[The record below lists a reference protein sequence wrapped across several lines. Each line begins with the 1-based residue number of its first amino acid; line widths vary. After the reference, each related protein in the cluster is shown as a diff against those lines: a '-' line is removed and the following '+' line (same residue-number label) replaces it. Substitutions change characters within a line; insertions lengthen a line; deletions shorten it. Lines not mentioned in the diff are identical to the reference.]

1 MKDQIIQGILMH
13 GFVRFIAITGK
24 EMVAEA
30 QKTHNTSRVCTAALG
45 RQLLATAMMSA
56 RLKNSTDKL
65 TTMIKGN
72 GPAGNIVCTGYPYGI
87 VKGYITNPTVELPL
101 TQAHK
106 LDVSGAVGKRG
117 KLTVIRDLS
126 LKEPYIG
133 ECNLISGEIAEDFA
147 QYFTVSEQDPSLV
160 YLGVRV
166 EPRTV
171 QVMAAGGLIV
181 QPMPGCPDDIIDMV
195 QNRVSAISALTERL
209 ENGQSLQEILEDI
222 FNGMEPEW
230 LKNMEPAFRCD
241 CSRERIERILLALGK
256 QELESMLQEDGQA
269 ELTCQFC
276 NTAYQFSAKDLEML
290 IQEAMQ

>member
-1 MKDQIIQGILMH
+1 
-13 GFVRFIAITGK
+13 
-24 EMVAEA
+24 
-30 QKTHNTSRVCTAALG
+30 
-45 RQLLATAMMSA
+45 
-56 RLKNSTDKL
+56 
-65 TTMIKGN
+65 
-72 GPAGNIVCTGYPYGI
+72 
-87 VKGYITNPTVELPL
+87 VELPL